1 MVRVAQDLRRIERGQ
16 VRAVRVMLALKRGPG
31 GIDNKR
37 RQREEDEQRLQPPPV
52 APRRLPESANDPQA
66 HRRRSHP
73 QPPPGMEKVQTLN
86 IPAGEAQCNWR
97 ADSIV

>member
-37 RQREEDEQRLQPPPV
+37 RQREEDEQRLPPPQV
-52 APRRLPESANDPQA
+52 TPRRPPKPANARQT
-66 HRRRSHP
+66 HRRRNHP
-73 QPPPGMEKVQTLN
+73 QLPPWMEKVQTLN

-97 ADSIV
+97 AASIV